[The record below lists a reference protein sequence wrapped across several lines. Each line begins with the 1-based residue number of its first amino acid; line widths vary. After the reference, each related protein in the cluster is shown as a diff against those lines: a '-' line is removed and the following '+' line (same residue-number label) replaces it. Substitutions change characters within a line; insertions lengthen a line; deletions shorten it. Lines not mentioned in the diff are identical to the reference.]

1 MSNPTV
7 HILLVDD
14 DPTNLLLLEDLLI
27 SEGYTPLLAAS
38 GIEALEIAAQSIPDL
53 ILLDVM
59 MPEMDGFEIC
69 RRLREDVRLQ
79 TVPVIFLT
87 ALNDEQS
94 RLRGLSM
101 MGDDYLTKP
110 INSQLC

>member
-1 MSNPTV
+1 MSKPTV

-14 DPTNLLLLEDLLI
+14 DPTNLLLLEELLI
-27 SEGYTPLLAAS
+27 SEGYTPLLATS
-38 GIEALEIAAQSIPDL
+38 GMEALEIADQSIPDL

-69 RRLREDVRLQ
+69 RRLREDVRFQ

-87 ALNDEQS
+87 ALND
-94 RLRGLSM
+94 
-101 MGDDYLTKP
+101 
-110 INSQLC
+110 